1 MKKSKIFYGWWIV
14 AGAVVLTST
23 LVPGVVAMANKFLI
37 PVTED
42 MGISRSA
49 FTLSNTILQAM
60 GIFLSPIA
68 AKKITTGNLRNI
80 QSTAIVIFT
89 LAYASYGLA
98 KSPIHLY
105 ISSFI
110 IGICYLF
117 STIIPISIVITNWFE
132 KKRGLAMS
140 IAMTGIGI
148 GGAILSPLITFF
160 LEKFGWRTSYMLL
173 AGIFLLIALPISLF
187 VFKKKPEDMGL
198 QPYGANEELKAGQAN
213 KKVFKTETV
222 NLPTK
227 SVFGKPF
234 FIILLIGM
242 VLNGIINSG
251 ALGQFPPALEGLQ
264 GGKIA
269 AAVISLYSLV
279 GIGGKLLVG
288 WINDRWGAVVSSIFG
303 CGTFGLAFVFMLFG
317 DKLFAVYAMAIVF
330 GLGIAIGSVSPPLV
344 TSAIFGTEQ
353 YGEVYGYVS
362 SAIQIGMSVGSLFVA
377 SMYDAT
383 GSYQVAWI
391 ILLILTACTLMSWM
405 GAYYQSR
412 KYCQGTV
419 EVVRAEMTKS

>member
-14 AGAVVLTST
+14 IGAVVLTST

-198 QPYGANEELKAGQAN
+198 QPYGANEELNTGQEN

-264 GGKIA
+264 GGQIA

-303 CGTFGLAFVFMLFG
+303 CGAFGLAFVFMLFG

-419 EVVRAEMTKS
+419 EAVSAEATEG